1 MDGMWRSLRLG
12 RRGLGLYRD
21 ARSKCSECFSATP
34 AMADIPPPRSEKT
47 LTKPS
52 AITLTP
58 TKIPSPIN
66 LTRVYTNFDPADSHF
81 PRPPAAAAVAPSPLP
96 PFVLSVRCNSLQ
108 NHSSYPFLFLHPS
121 ILITQ
126 NGTFPFPNMQ
136 GKKRKEDKILMVVWD
151 E

>member
-108 NHSSYPFLFLHPS
+108 FAAKSFFL
-121 ILITQ
+121 
-126 NGTFPFPNMQ
+126 PFPLSSSINLNHPKWYVPFSQ
-136 GKKRKEDKILMVVWD
+136 YAGE
-151 E
+151 EEEGG